1 MKYQKLLSPGRIGTL
16 EIKNRA
22 IMAPMSAALANPD
35 GTISDPLIAYLKAR
49 ADGGI
54 GLIITEYAFVNEE
67 GRSSDHQIS
76 VANDDM
82 IPGLK
87 KLADAIHEAGAKIC
101 LQLQHGGRRSMVR
114 VMAPSSI
121 PKQTERVQPD
131 EMTNAEVY
139 SLIDDFIAAAVRAKK
154 AGYDMVEVHC
164 SHGYLLNDF
173 ISPSANR
180 RTDEFGGGVKGRT
193 RAPVMIIEGIKK
205 ACGADYPVSVRLNG
219 DDMVSDGNHARDTAT
234 IAMLFEEAGADLIN
248 ISGGMNGV
256 GYGIAPAAVETG
268 YNVDPAEQVRSVV
281 NIPVAVAGRIN
292 EPEYAEM
299 LLRKGQV
306 DFITIGRA
314 LFADPQFV
322 NKAAAGLEDEIAPCI
337 GCLQRCYDNY
347 GHGGTFRGCMVNP
360 FSMRETIMKIQPA
373 AEPKKVMI
381 IGGGLAGL
389 NASWVAAACGHTVRL
404 VEEGP
409 MPGGQFRQACVPPHK
424 QLLAHAVVYYSNMC
438 KKYGVE
444 TLYNTKAD
452 RAMVDDYKPDVLV
465 LATGGVPLAPGS
477 IPGLKEAGCLT
488 NREILAG
495 RVAPG
500 PKVLMLGGGLHG
512 AETADFMG
520 EHGYDVTVIEMR
532 DTIAV
537 QDHPATQKLLVER
550 LKSHG
555 TNLITSATVKHV
567 YPDGV
572 DYEKDG
578 ELVHLDGFDSI
589 VLAFGFRS
597 WNPLEEEMKDFGGK
611 LVILGD
617 ADKASNGLDAI
628 YHGTMLGLEL

>member
-1 MKYQKLLSPGRIGTL
+1 MKYEKLLSPGRIGSL

-22 IMAPMSAALANPD
+22 IMAPMSAALANGD
-35 GTISDPLIAYLKAR
+35 GTITDELIAYLKAR

-76 VANDDM
+76 VANDSM
-82 IPGLK
+82 LPGLTR
-87 KLADAIHEAGAKIC
+87 LADAVHAAGAKIC
-101 LQLQHGGRRSMVR
+101 LQLQHGGRRSVVR
-114 VMAPSSI
+114 VMAPSAI
-121 PKQTERVQPD
+121 PKQTDRVTPD
-131 EMTNAEVY
+131 EMTTAEVY

-154 AGYDMVEVHC
+154 AGFDMVEVHC

-173 ISPSANR
+173 VSPSANR
-180 RTDEFGGGVKGRT
+180 RTDEFGGGVTGRT
-193 RAPVMIIEGIKK
+193 RAPRMIIRGIKK
-205 ACGADYPVSVRLNG
+205 ACGEDYPVSVRLNG
-219 DDMVSDGNHARDTAT
+219 DDMVSDGNHGRDTAT
-234 IAMLFEEAGADLIN
+234 IAMLLEEAGADLIN
-248 ISGGMNGV
+248 VSGGMNGV

-268 YNVDPAEQVRSVV
+268 YNVDPAEEVRSVV
-281 NIPVAVAGRIN
+281 KIPVSVAGRIN

-299 LLRKGQV
+299 LLRKGKV

-314 LFADPQFV
+314 LFADPQFI

-347 GHGGTFRGCMVNP
+347 GHGGTYRGCLVNP
-360 FSMRETIMKIQPA
+360 FSMRETKMKITPA
-373 AEPKKVMI
+373 EEPKKVMI
-381 IGGGLAGL
+381 IGAGL
-389 NASWVAAACGHTVRL
+389 SGLNCAWVAAARGHEVLL
-404 VEEGP
+404 VEKNS

-424 QLLAHAVVYYSNMC
+424 QMLAHAVVYYSNMC
-438 KKYGVE
+438 RKYGVE
-444 TLYNTKAD
+444 TLYNTTAD
-452 RAMVDDYKPDVLV
+452 RALVDFRKPDVLV

-488 NREILAG
+488 NQQILAG
-495 RVAPG
+495 TAAPG

-537 QDHPATQKLLVER
+537 QDHPATRKLLVER
-550 LKSHG
+550 LLSHG
-555 TNLITSATVKHV
+555 ADLITSATVKHV
-567 YPDGV
+567 YPHGV

-589 VLAFGFRS
+589 VTAFGFRS
-597 WNPLEEEMKDFGGK
+597 WNPLEEEMKDFGGR
-611 LVILGD
+611 LVVLGD
-617 ADKASNGLDAI
+617 ADKTSNGLDAI

>member
-1 MKYQKLLSPGRIGTL
+1 MKYTKLLAPGKIGTL
-16 EIKNRA
+16 DVKNRA

-35 GTISDPLIAYLKAR
+35 GTITDELIAYLKSR

-76 VANDDM
+76 VANDSM

-87 KLADAIHEAGAKIC
+87 KLVDAIHESDTKIC

-121 PKQTERVQPD
+121 PKQAERVHVD
-131 EMTNAEVY
+131 EMTTAEVY
-139 SLIDDFIAAAVRAKK
+139 SLIDDFIAAAVRAQK
-154 AGYDMVEVHC
+154 AGFDMVEVHC

-173 ISPSANR
+173 VSPSANR
-180 RTDEFGGGVKGRT
+180 RTDEFGGSLKART
-193 RAPVMIIEGIKK
+193 KAPVMIIEGIKK

-234 IAMLFEEAGADLIN
+234 IAMIFEEAGANLIN
-248 ISGGMNGV
+248 VSGGMNGV

-268 YNVDPAEQVRSVV
+268 YNVDPAEEVRSVV

-292 EPEYAEM
+292 EPEYMEM
-299 LLRKGQV
+299 LLRKGKV

-314 LFADPQFV
+314 LFADPEFV
-322 NKAAAGLEDEIAPCI
+322 NKAAAGLEEEIAPCI

-347 GHGGTFRGCMVNP
+347 GHGGIFRGCMVNP
-360 FSMRETIMKIQPA
+360 FSMRETTMKIKPA
-373 AEPKKVMI
+373 AERKKVMI
-381 IGGGLAGL
+381 IGAGLTGL
-389 NASWVAAACGHTVRL
+389 NAAWTAAACGHTVRL
-404 VEEGP
+404 VDRDS

-424 QLLAHAVVYYSNMC
+424 QQLARAVTYYSNMC

-444 TLYNTKAD
+444 MLYNTEAD
-452 RAMVDDYKPDVLV
+452 RKMVDEYKPDVLI
-465 LATGGVPLAPGS
+465 LATGGVPLVPGR
-477 IPGLKEAGCLT
+477 IPGLREAGCLT
-488 NREILAG
+488 NQDVLMG
-495 RVAPG
+495 KVAPG

-537 QDHPATQKLLVER
+537 QDHPAVQKLLVER
-550 LKSHG
+550 LISHG
-555 TNLITSATVKHV
+555 AELITSATVKKV

-572 DYEKDG
+572 DFEKDG
-578 ELVHLDGFDSI
+578 EMHHIGGFDSI
-589 VLAFGFRS
+589 ILAFGFGS
-597 WNPLEEEMKDFGGK
+597 SNPLEEQMKDFGGK
-611 LVILGD
+611 LIVLGD
-617 ADKASNGLDAI
+617 AEKASNGLNAI
-628 YHGTMLGLEL
+628 YNGTVTGLAI

>member
-1 MKYQKLLSPGRIGTL
+1 MKYTKLLAPGKIGSL
-16 EIKNRA
+16 EVKNRA

-35 GTISDPLIAYLKAR
+35 GTISDKLIAYLKSR

-54 GLIITEYAFVNEE
+54 GLIITEYAFINEE

-87 KLADAIHEAGAKIC
+87 KLVDAIHAAGAKIC
-101 LQLQHGGRRSMVR
+101 LQLQHGGRRSIVR
-114 VMAPSSI
+114 VMAPSAI
-121 PKQTERVQPD
+121 PKQDSKVTPD
-131 EMTNAEVY
+131 AMTTAEVY
-139 SLIDDFIAAAVRAKK
+139 SLIDDFIAAAVRAQK
-154 AGYDMVEVHC
+154 AGFDMVEVHC

-173 ISPSANR
+173 VSPSSNR
-180 RTDEFGGGVKGRT
+180 RTDEFGGGVTGRT

-219 DDMVSDGNHARDTAT
+219 DDMESDGNHARDTAT
-234 IAMLFEEAGADLIN
+234 IAMLFEEAGADLIDV
-248 ISGGMNGV
+248 SGGMNGV

-268 YNVDPAEQVRSVV
+268 YNVDPAEQVRAVV

-292 EPEYAEM
+292 EPEYCEM
-299 LLRKGQV
+299 LLRKGKV

-322 NKAAAGLEDEIAPCI
+322 NKAAAGLEDEICPCI

-347 GHGGTFRGCMVNP
+347 GHGGIYRGCLVNP
-360 FSMRETIMKIQPA
+360 FSMRETTLAIHPA
-373 AEPKKVMI
+373 KEPKKVMI
-381 IGGGLAGL
+381 IGAGLSGL
-389 NASWVAAACGHTVRL
+389 NAAWTAAASGHTVRL
-404 VEEGP
+404 VDAGP
-409 MPGGQFRQACVPPHK
+409 FPGGQFRQASVPPHK
-424 QLLAHAVVYYSNMC
+424 QLLARAVVYYSNMC

-444 TLYNTKAD
+444 TIYNTVAD
-452 RAMVDDYKPDVLV
+452 RAMVDEWKPDVLI
-465 LATGGVPLAPGS
+465 LATGGVPLVPGR
-477 IPGLKEAGCLT
+477 IPGLLDAHCLT
-488 NREILAG
+488 NQEVLMG
-495 RVAPG
+495 KVAPG

-537 QDHPATQKLLVER
+537 QDPPATQKLLVKR
-550 LKSHG
+550 LLGHG
-555 TNLITSATVKHV
+555 AKLITSATVTHV

-578 ELVHLDGFDSI
+578 EQRTMRGFNSVI
-589 VLAFGFRS
+589 LAFGFRS
-597 WNPLEEEMKDFGGK
+597 NNPLEEEMKDFGGR
-611 LVILGD
+611 LIVLGD
-617 ADKASNGLDAI
+617 ADKASNALNAI
-628 YHGTMLGLEL
+628 YNGTMTGIDL

>member
-1 MKYQKLLSPGRIGTL
+1 MVKYTKLLSPGKIGNL

-22 IMAPMSAALANPD
+22 IMAPMSAALAHPD
-35 GTISDPLIAYLKAR
+35 GTISDELIAYLKSR

-82 IPGLK
+82 IPGLR
-87 KLADAIHEAGAKIC
+87 KLTDAIHAAGAKIC
-101 LQLQHGGRRSMVR
+101 LQLQHGGRRSIVR
-114 VMAPSSI
+114 VMAPSPI
-121 PKQTERVQPD
+121 PKQDERITPD
-131 EMTNAEVY
+131 EMTTAEVY

-154 AGYDMVEVHC
+154 AGFDMVEVHC

-173 ISPSANR
+173 VSPSANR
-180 RTDEFGGGVKGRT
+180 RTDEFGGSIKGRT
-193 RAPVMIIEGIKK
+193 KAPVMIIEGIKK
-205 ACGADYPVSVRLNG
+205 ACGNDYPVSVRLNG
-219 DDMVSDGNHARDTAT
+219 DDMVSDGNHARDTAA
-234 IAMLFEEAGADLIN
+234 IAMVFESAGADLIN

-268 YNVDPAEQVRSVV
+268 YNVDPAEEVRSVV

-292 EPEYAEM
+292 EPEYMEM
-299 LLRKGQV
+299 LLRKGKV

-314 LFADPQFV
+314 LFADPDFI
-322 NKAAAGLEDEIAPCI
+322 NKAAAGLEEEIAPCV

-347 GHGGTFRGCMVNP
+347 GHGGIFRGCMINP
-360 FSMRETIMKIQPA
+360 FSMRETTMKITPA
-373 AEPKKVMI
+373 KEPKKVMV
-381 IGGGLAGL
+381 IGAGL
-389 NASWVAAACGHTVRL
+389 TGLDAAGTAAACGHTVRL
-404 VEEGP
+404 VEAGS

-424 QLLAHAVVYYSNMC
+424 QLLARAVVYYANMC

-444 TLYNTKAD
+444 TLYNTVAD
-452 RAMVDDYKPDVLV
+452 RAMVDAYKPDVLI
-465 LATGGVPLAPGS
+465 LATGGQPLRPG
-477 IPGLKEAGCLT
+477 IPGLREAGCLT
-488 NREILAG
+488 NREILEG
-495 RVAPG
+495 QIAPG

-537 QDHPATQKLLVER
+537 QDHPAVRKLLVER
-550 LKSHG
+550 LLSHG
-555 TNLITSATVKHV
+555 EKLITSATVKHV

-578 ELVHLDGFDSI
+578 ELVHLGGFDSVI
-589 VLAFGFRS
+589 LAFGFGS
-597 WNPLEEEMKDFGGK
+597 YNPLEEEMKDFGGK
-611 LVILGD
+611 LIVLGD
-617 ADKASNGLDAI
+617 ANKASNGVNAI
-628 YHGTMLGLEL
+628 YNGTVVGLSL